1 MGVHRE
7 GGQVGKGA
15 PDRLCGHCLPSS
27 FYSKRQGPLSPAL
40 LRNHL
45 PPPPCRD
52 GVWGAQE
59 LLALAALPVVQR
71 LRNRLSHLLSPS
83 TASGDGLPTGG
94 ADVWVKAARSMSARG
109 EREQG
114 AGRWDGEG

>member
-1 MGVHRE
+1 MDLRILSSTY
-7 GGQVGKGA
+7 K
-15 PDRLCGHCLPSS
+15 LPRRSLLPPATI
-27 FYSKRQGPLSPAL
+27 FLLFFRVSP
-40 LRNHL
+40 

-52 GVWGAQE
+52 RVSGAQD

-94 ADVWVKAARSMSARG
+94 ADVWVKAARSISTRG
-109 EREQG
+109 EG
-114 AGRWDGEG
+114 